1 MTAAAATTAAATTG
15 FNVERR
21 HACVRLLRTARAFV
35 GAGATSSSSLGLHE
49 LLELAAA
56 AGG

>member
-1 MTAAAATTAAATTG
+1 MTAAAATAATTG
-15 FNVERR
+15 FNVERC

>member
-1 MTAAAATTAAATTG
+1 MTAAAATAATTG
-15 FNVERR
+15 FNVEQC